1 MSTQRKTVTWG
12 KFGWK
17 RVCKNTMRF
26 GWESLENVE
35 HTETTYTTNYEGE
48 VVNDKVYIHENTSS
62 STKTRI
68 HMSFIRDISQIANYH
83 TIFIL
88 ELIYNIFFLIHKIVA
103 FLLPLWTAAFF
114 ILMLVPDKDFMF
126 TNEFMTVFFGFY
138 FFWIFLII
146 IENVI
151 ARIASNVIRYEK

>member
-12 KFGWK
+12 KLGWK

-48 VVNDKVYIHENTSS
+48 VIDDKVYIHENTTS

-68 HMSFIRDISQIANYH
+68 HMHFIRDIS
-83 TIFIL
+83 
-88 ELIYNIFFLIHKIVA
+88 KSR
-103 FLLPLWTAAFF
+103 
-114 ILMLVPDKDFMF
+114 
-126 TNEFMTVFFGFY
+126 
-138 FFWIFLII
+138 II
-146 IENVI
+146 ILFLF
-151 ARIASNVIRYEK
+151 SN